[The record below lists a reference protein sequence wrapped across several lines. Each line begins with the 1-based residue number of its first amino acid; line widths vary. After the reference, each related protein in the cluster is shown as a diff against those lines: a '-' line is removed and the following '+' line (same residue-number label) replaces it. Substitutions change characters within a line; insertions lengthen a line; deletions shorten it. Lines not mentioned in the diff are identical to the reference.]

1 MTPELNEDEMR
12 LLHKEAMEL
21 YDLYFKP
28 DAKHKI
34 GVGEH
39 ISKEIFSSNNNKKI
53 FDINFRLFFKQSVF
67 SIDADLVALGLCYE
81 SIIFL
86 QKRSQKKLGQVRNK
100 VKISAPL
107 L

>member
-1 MTPELNEDEMR
+1 MLVKLTPGLKLIDYFLEDFNKRIMTPELNEDEMR

-39 ISKEIFSSNNNKKI
+39 IAKEIFSSNKKQI
-53 FDINFRLFFKQSVF
+53 LIS
-67 SIDADLVALGLCYE
+67 SC
-81 SIIFL
+81 FL
-86 QKRSQKKLGQVRNK
+86 NPRS
-100 VKISAPL
+100 
-107 L
+107 

>member
-39 ISKEIFSSNNNKKI
+39 IAKEIFSSNNENI
-53 FDINFRLFFKQSVF
+53 FEIYFRLFFKHSTFLLMLILSPLICVMSLLF
-67 SIDADLVALGLCYE
+67 SCR
-81 SIIFL
+81 
-86 QKRSQKKLGQVRNK
+86 KRHKRNW
-100 VKISAPL
+100 VK
-107 L
+107 

>member
-67 SIDADLVALGLCYE
+67 LLMLILSPLVCVTSLLFSYRKGH
-81 SIIFL
+81 
-86 QKRSQKKLGQVRNK
+86 KRNW
-100 VKISAPL
+100 VK
-107 L
+107 

>member
-21 YDLYFKP
+21 YELYFKN

-39 ISKEIFSSNNNKKI
+39 IAKEICSSKNT
-53 FDINFRLFFKQSVF
+53 NFILWSIVPTTLFVIPMLDFF
-67 SIDADLVALGLCYE
+67 IE
-81 SIIFL
+81 I
-86 QKRSQKKLGQVRNK
+86 SQFF
-100 VKISAPL
+100 
-107 L
+107 